1 MAAASGASALRIET
15 WGFWL
20 DGAPA
25 TGTASLTLDAPLEP
39 LVSCNDGTV
48 VDGGG
53 LACRR
58 DGASPCNPHRIDA
71 LCSAIKLLGNSGA
84 FLLVECAVGC
94 VVDLL
99 ST

>member
-1 MAAASGASALRIET
+1 MAAASGPSALRTEA

-25 TGTASLTLDAPLEP
+25 TGTTTLTLDAPLEP
-39 LVSCNDGTV
+39 LVSRNDGTV

-58 DGASPCNPHRIDA
+58 NGASPCNPHRINA
-71 LCSAIKLLGNSGA
+71 LCSAIKLLGNSGL
-84 FLLVECAVGC
+84 FC
-94 VVDLL
+94 
-99 ST
+99 